1 MNVIVANEQHGNL
14 MSNLDIDVIKSLNGE
29 YESSEIVDMF
39 KSFFYS
45 RMILDVT
52 ALKNNDDL
60 NSYSTL
66 INGLDANKIIFLL
79 PAGSQLCTPSF
90 LSKLIDIG
98 IYNFTTNIDGVKYL
112 FNKPNSLKDVE
123 HIKDIA
129 KQKEQ
134 ELAKK
139 LEEAKLAAVR
149 ESESNNGSSIGD
161 AVEVVL
167 DDNSNSGISKKN
179 AKKSTIIGFRN
190 VTEHAGS
197 TTLTYMIKRELAAV
211 LGGNN
216 IVAIEVNAMDFPM
229 FNEKNM
235 FSCHASELESEI
247 SKHSNA
253 SIILVDLNDYNDDS
267 ICDDVLYLIEPSI
280 IMLAKLIKS
289 NTNIFDELK
298 DKKVILNQSLLLNS
312 DISDFE
318 HEAGVSIF
326 YNMPA
331 LDERKRNGNINDFL
345 SKLGLFNTTVRD
357 TGGSKIFGLF
367 RR

>member
-1 MNVIVANEQHGNL
+1 MNVIVANKQQNL
-14 MSNLDIDVIKSLNGE
+14 LMNSLDIDIIKSLNGE

-45 RMILDVT
+45 RMIFDVT
-52 ALKNNDDL
+52 ALKNNEDMT
-60 NSYSTL
+60 SYSTL
-66 INGLDANKIIFLL
+66 ISGLDANKIIFLL

-112 FNKPNSLKDVE
+112 FNKPNTLKDVE
-123 HIKDIA
+123 HIKNIA
-129 KQKEQ
+129 LQKEQ
-134 ELAKK
+134 ALAKK
-139 LEEAKLAAVR
+139 LEEAKIAAVQA
-149 ESESNNGSSIGD
+149 NNDNTSSSIGD
-161 AVEVVL
+161 AVEVVV
-167 DDNSNSGISKKN
+167 DDSQKNGLSKNKAN
-179 AKKSTIIGFRN
+179 KSTIIGFRN

-197 TTLTYMIKRELAAV
+197 TTLVYMIKRELAAV
-211 LGGNN
+211 LGASN
-216 IVAIEVNAMDFPM
+216 IVAIEVDAMDFAM

-235 FSCHASELESEI
+235 FSIHASELESEI
-247 SKHSNA
+247 NKHSNA
-253 SIILVDLNDYNDDS
+253 SIILVDLNDYSDDS

-280 IMLAKLIKS
+280 IMLAKLIRS
-289 NTNIFDELK
+289 NTSIFEELK
-298 DKKVILNQSLLLNS
+298 NKKVILNQSLLLNS